1 LHAFY
6 PPNLALGL
14 QDGTLTALKQGKEL
28 QAFSELMKFLA
39 QRNDFSRVKTRLG
52 SVELTFS

>member
-1 LHAFY
+1 
-6 PPNLALGL
+6 LALGL